1 MANPACSSG
10 SPSGDVRCN
19 VAIASD
25 GPAIV
30 AMSGLPFAGK
40 STLARALATRLG
52 ATLIEVDRL
61 VEGREDPEAGPIPDR
76 LWFAAYRRAEALV
89 RTELV
94 AGRRVIYDGVNFR
107 WVQREK
113 LRRLARESGQ
123 RVLVVHVT
131 TPLAANLIRQQANRL
146 NPIRPSVDQE
156 TFDMV
161 RDRFEPPRPGEW
173 AVAYDGAEPVDAWLE
188 RVGSMLDRPVVDG
201 ERGFRTC

>member
-1 MANPACSSG
+1 MADPACSSV
-10 SPSGDVRCN
+10 SLSGDVQCN
-19 VAIASD
+19 VAFASD
-25 GPAIV
+25 WPAIV
-30 AMSGLPFAGK
+30 ALSGLPFAGK
-40 STLARALATRLG
+40 STLARALAARLG

-61 VEGREDPEAGPIPDR
+61 VEDREDRPAGPIPDR

-89 RTELV
+89 RAELA

-131 TPLAANLIRQQANRL
+131 TPLAANFARQRANHL
-146 NPIRPSVDQE
+146 NPTRPSVDRE

-161 RDRFEPPRPGEW
+161 RSRFEPPRTGEW
-173 AVAYDGAEPVDAWLE
+173 AVSCDGSEPVDAWLD
-188 RVGSMLDRPVVDG
+188 RVGPVLTRPVLGG
-201 ERGFRTC
+201 ERWR